1 MMNGVIVVNKSKG
14 ITSRDVV
21 NKLVKVFGTKSIGH
35 IGTLDPMAT
44 GVLVCLIG
52 KYTKLGSI
60 MVNHDKEYIATF
72 KLNVLSDTLDSEGK
86 VLKTDNK
93 IISLEDMQGAIEH
106 FNGLTYMQEVP
117 IYSAVKVN
125 GKKLYDYARSNED
138 VILPKKEVTIY
149 KLELVSFEDEVK
161 IKCKVSKG
169 TYIRALIRDICAYL
183 GTYGIMTDLVRTK
196 LGDYDIGDA
205 YSLDDISNGK
215 YKLYSLEDIFDLDV
229 RYINDDNH
237 KQIYNGNIVKD
248 KNSNYIL
255 YKEGDKAV
263 AFYTRINEEELK
275 PLIMFQFFCAKI

>member
-1 MMNGVIVVNKSKG
+1 MNGVIVVNKPKG

-60 MVNHDKEYIATF
+60 MVNHDKEYVATF

-86 VLKTDNK
+86 VIKTDNK
-93 IISLEDMQGAIEH
+93 TISLEDMNGAIEH
-106 FNGLTYMQEVP
+106 FNGITYMQEVP

-196 LGDYDIGDA
+196 LGDYDKSDA

-215 YKLYSLEDIFDLDV
+215 YKLYSLEDIFNLDV
-229 RYINDDNH
+229 RYINNDNH

-255 YKEGDKAV
+255 YKDGDKAV

-275 PLIMFQFFCAKI
+275 PLIMF

>member
-1 MMNGVIVVNKSKG
+1 MNGVIVVNKPKG

-72 KLNVLSDTLDSEGK
+72 KLNVLTDTLDIEGK
-86 VLKTDNK
+86 VLDTADKK
-93 IISLEDMQGAIEH
+93 ISLEDMQGAIEH

-149 KLELVSFEDEVK
+149 KLELVSFEDDVK

-183 GTYGIMTDLVRTK
+183 GTYGVMTDLVRTK
-196 LGDYDIGDA
+196 LGDYDISDA
-205 YSLDDISNGK
+205 YSLDEISDGT

-275 PLIMFQFFCAKI
+275 PLIMF

>member
-72 KLNVLSDTLDSEGK
+72 KLNVLTDTLDIEGK
-86 VLKTDNK
+86 VLDTDDK
-93 IISLEDMQGAIEH
+93 KISLEDMNGAIEH

-125 GKKLYDYARSNED
+125 GKKLYDYARNNED

-183 GTYGIMTDLVRTK
+183 GTYGVMTDLVRTK
-196 LGDYDIGDA
+196 LGDYDISDA
-205 YSLDDISNGK
+205 YSLDEISNGK
-215 YKLYSLEDIFDLDV
+215 YKLYRLEDIFDLDV

-255 YKEGDKAV
+255 YKDGDKNI
-263 AFYTRINEEELK
+263 AFYTRMSEEELK
-275 PLIMFQFFCAKI
+275 PLIMF

>member
-1 MMNGVIVVNKSKG
+1 MNGVIVVNKPKG

-60 MVNHDKEYIATF
+60 MVNHDKEYVATF

-86 VLKTDNK
+86 VLKTNNK
-93 IISLEDMQGAIEH
+93 IISLEDMNGAMEH

-183 GTYGIMTDLVRTK
+183 ETYGIMTDLVRTK
-196 LGDYDIGDA
+196 LGDYDKSDA
-205 YSLDDISNGK
+205 YSLDNISNGK
-215 YKLYSLEDIFDLDV
+215 YKLYSLEDIFNLDV
-229 RYINDDNH
+229 RYINNDNH

-255 YKEGDKAV
+255 YKDGDKAV

-275 PLIMFQFFCAKI
+275 PLIMF

>member
-1 MMNGVIVVNKSKG
+1 MNGVIVVNKPKG

-72 KLNVLSDTLDSEGK
+72 KLNVLTDTLDIEGK

-106 FNGLTYMQEVP
+106 FNALTYMQEVP

-125 GKKLYDYARSNED
+125 GKKLYDYARNNED
-138 VILPKKEVTIY
+138 IILPKKEVTIY

-169 TYIRALIRDICAYL
+169 TYIRTLIRDICAYL
-183 GTYGIMTDLVRTK
+183 GTYGVMTDLVRTK

-215 YKLYSLEDIFDLDV
+215 YKLYRLEDMFNLDV

-255 YKEGDKAV
+255 YKDGDKAV

-275 PLIMFQFFCAKI
+275 PLIMF

>member
-1 MMNGVIVVNKSKG
+1 MMNGVVVVNKPKG

-72 KLNVLSDTLDSEGK
+72 KLNVLTDTLDIEGK
-86 VLKTDNK
+86 VLDTADKK
-93 IISLEDMQGAIEH
+93 ISLEDMQGAIEH

-125 GKKLYDYARSNED
+125 GKKLYDYARNNED

-183 GTYGIMTDLVRTK
+183 GTYGVMTDLVRTK
-196 LGDYDIGDA
+196 LGDYDISDA
-205 YSLDDISNGK
+205 YSLDKISNGK
-215 YKLYSLEDIFDLDV
+215 YKLYRLEDIFDLDV

-275 PLIMFQFFCAKI
+275 PLIMF

>member
-1 MMNGVIVVNKSKG
+1 MMNGVVVVNKPKG

-60 MVNHDKEYIATF
+60 MVNHDKEYVATF
-72 KLNVLSDTLDSEGK
+72 KLNVLTDTLDSEGK

-125 GKKLYDYARSNED
+125 GKKLYDYARNNED
-138 VILPKKEVTIY
+138 IILPKKEVTIY

-169 TYIRALIRDICAYL
+169 TYIRSLIRDICAYL
-183 GTYGIMTDLVRTK
+183 GTYGVMTDLVRTK

-205 YSLDDISNGK
+205 YSLDEISDGK
-215 YKLYSLEDIFDLDV
+215 YKLYRLEDMFNLDV

-275 PLIMFQFFCAKI
+275 PLIMF

>member
-1 MMNGVIVVNKSKG
+1 MNGVIVVNKPEG

-21 NKLVKVFGTKSIGH
+21 NKLVKVFSTKSIGH

-44 GVLVCLIG
+44 GVLVCLVG

-60 MVNHDKEYIATF
+60 MVDHDKEYIATF
-72 KLNVLSDTLDSEGK
+72 KLNILTDTLDSEGK
-86 VLKTDNK
+86 ILKTDNK
-93 IISLEDMQGAIEH
+93 KISLEEMQTAIEH
-106 FNGLTYMQEVP
+106 FNGLTYTQEVP

-125 GKKLYDYARSNED
+125 GKKLYDYARNNED
-138 VILPKKEVTIY
+138 VILPKKEVSIY
-149 KLELVSFEDEVK
+149 KLELISFDDEVK

-196 LGDYDIGDA
+196 LGNYDISDA
-205 YSLDDISNGK
+205 YSLEDICNGK
-215 YKLYSLEDIFDLDV
+215 YTLYNLEDIFDLDV
-229 RYINDDNH
+229 RYINDDNR

-255 YKEGDKAV
+255 YKDGDKAV

-275 PLIMFQFFCAKI
+275 PLIMF

>member
-72 KLNVLSDTLDSEGK
+72 KLNVLTDTLDIEGK
-86 VLKTDNK
+86 VLKTDDKK
-93 IISLEDMQGAIEH
+93 ISFEDMNGAIEH

-183 GTYGIMTDLVRTK
+183 GTYGVMTDLVRTK
-196 LGDYDIGDA
+196 LGDYDISDA
-205 YSLDDISNGK
+205 YSLDEISNGK
-215 YKLYSLEDIFDLDV
+215 YKLYRLEDIFDLDV

-275 PLIMFQFFCAKI
+275 PLIMF

>member
-1 MMNGVIVVNKSKG
+1 MNGVIVVNKPKG

-60 MVNHDKEYIATF
+60 MVNHDKEYVATF

-93 IISLEDMQGAIEH
+93 IISLEDMNGAIEH

-117 IYSAVKVN
+117 IYSAIKVN

-215 YKLYSLEDIFDLDV
+215 YKLYSLEDIFNLDV
-229 RYINDDNH
+229 RYINNDNH

-255 YKEGDKAV
+255 YKDGDKAV

-275 PLIMFQFFCAKI
+275 PLIMF

>member
-1 MMNGVIVVNKSKG
+1 MNGVIVVNKPKG

-86 VLKTDNK
+86 VLKTGNK
-93 IISLEDMQGAIEH
+93 IISLKDMNCAIEH

-183 GTYGIMTDLVRTK
+183 GTYGVMTDLVRTK

-215 YKLYSLEDIFDLDV
+215 YKLYGLEDMFNLDV

-255 YKEGDKAV
+255 YKDGDKAV

-275 PLIMFQFFCAKI
+275 PLIMF

>member
-1 MMNGVIVVNKSKG
+1 MMNGVVVVNKPKG

-72 KLNVLSDTLDSEGK
+72 KLNVLTDTLDIEGK
-86 VLKTDNK
+86 VLDTADKK
-93 IISLEDMQGAIEH
+93 ISLEDMQGAIEH

-125 GKKLYDYARSNED
+125 GKKLYDYARNNED
-138 VILPKKEVTIY
+138 IILPKKEVTIY

-183 GTYGIMTDLVRTK
+183 GTYGVMTDLVRTK

-215 YKLYSLEDIFDLDV
+215 YKLYRLEDMFNLDV

-275 PLIMFQFFCAKI
+275 PLIMF

>member
-1 MMNGVIVVNKSKG
+1 MNGVIVVNKPKG

-60 MVNHDKEYIATF
+60 MVNHDKEYVATF

-86 VLKTDNK
+86 VIKTDNK
-93 IISLEDMQGAIEH
+93 IISLEDMNGAIEH

-215 YKLYSLEDIFDLDV
+215 YKLYSLEDIFNLDV
-229 RYINDDNH
+229 RYINNDNH

-255 YKEGDKAV
+255 YKDGDKAV

-275 PLIMFQFFCAKI
+275 PLIMF

>member
-1 MMNGVIVVNKSKG
+1 MNGVIVVNKPKG

-60 MVNHDKEYIATF
+60 MVNHDKEYVAKF
-72 KLNVLSDTLDSEGK
+72 KLNVLSDNLDSEGK
-86 VLKTDNK
+86 VLKTNNK
-93 IISLEDMQGAIEH
+93 IISLEDMNGAIEH

-183 GTYGIMTDLVRTK
+183 ETYGIMTDLVRTK
-196 LGDYDIGDA
+196 LGDYDKSDA
-205 YSLDDISNGK
+205 YSLDNISNGK
-215 YKLYSLEDIFDLDV
+215 YKLYSLEDIFNLDV
-229 RYINDDNH
+229 RYINNDNH

-255 YKEGDKAV
+255 YKDGDKAV

-275 PLIMFQFFCAKI
+275 PLIMF

>member
-1 MMNGVIVVNKSKG
+1 MNGVIVVNKPKG

-72 KLNVLSDTLDSEGK
+72 KLNVLTDTLDIEGK
-86 VLKTDNK
+86 VLDTADKK
-93 IISLEDMQGAIEH
+93 ISLEDMQGAIEH

-149 KLELVSFEDEVK
+149 KLELVSFGDEVK

-183 GTYGIMTDLVRTK
+183 GTYGVMTDLVRTK
-196 LGDYDIGDA
+196 LGDYDISDA
-205 YSLDDISNGK
+205 YSLDEISDGT

-263 AFYTRINEEELK
+263 AFYTRINEKELK
-275 PLIMFQFFCAKI
+275 PLIMF

>member
-1 MMNGVIVVNKSKG
+1 MMNGVIVVNKPKG

-72 KLNVLSDTLDSEGK
+72 KLDVLTDTLDIEGK

-93 IISLEDMQGAIEH
+93 IISLEDMNGAIEH

-125 GKKLYDYARSNED
+125 GKKLYDYARNNED

-183 GTYGIMTDLVRTK
+183 GTYGVMTDLVRTK
-196 LGDYDIGDA
+196 LGDYDISDA
-205 YSLDDISNGK
+205 YSLDEISDGT

-229 RYINDDNH
+229 RHINDDNH

-275 PLIMFQFFCAKI
+275 PLIMF

>member
-1 MMNGVIVVNKSKG
+1 MNGVIVVNKPKG

-21 NKLVKVFGTKSIGH
+21 NKLVKVFGTKNIGH

-72 KLNVLSDTLDSEGK
+72 KLDVLTDTLDIEGK

-125 GKKLYDYARSNED
+125 GKKLYDYARNNED

-183 GTYGIMTDLVRTK
+183 GTYGVMTDLVRTK

-215 YKLYSLEDIFDLDV
+215 YKLYRLEDIFDLDV

-255 YKEGDKAV
+255 YKDGDKEI
-263 AFYTRINEEELK
+263 AFYTRFNEEELK
-275 PLIMFQFFCAKI
+275 PLIMF

>member
-1 MMNGVIVVNKSKG
+1 MNGVIVVNKPKG

-44 GVLVCLIG
+44 GVLVCLVG

-60 MVNHDKEYIATF
+60 MVNHDKEYVAIF
-72 KLNVLSDTLDSEGK
+72 KLNVLTDTLDIEGK
-86 VLKTDNK
+86 VLDTDDK
-93 IISLEDMQGAIEH
+93 KISLEDMQGAIEH

-196 LGDYDIGDA
+196 LGDYDISDA

-215 YKLYSLEDIFDLDV
+215 YKLYRLEDIFDLDV

-275 PLIMFQFFCAKI
+275 PLIMF

>member
-1 MMNGVIVVNKSKG
+1 MNGVIVVNKPKG

-86 VLKTDNK
+86 VLDTADKK
-93 IISLEDMQGAIEH
+93 ISLEDMQGAIEH

-149 KLELVSFEDEVK
+149 KLELVSFGDEVK

-183 GTYGIMTDLVRTK
+183 GTYGVMTDLVRTK
-196 LGDYDIGDA
+196 LGDYDISDA
-205 YSLDDISNGK
+205 YSLDEISDGT

-263 AFYTRINEEELK
+263 AFYTRINEKELK
-275 PLIMFQFFCAKI
+275 PLIMF

>member
-1 MMNGVIVVNKSKG
+1 MNGVIVVNKPKG

-44 GVLVCLIG
+44 GVLVCLVG

-60 MVNHDKEYIATF
+60 MVNHDKEYVATF

-86 VLKTDNK
+86 VLKTNNK
-93 IISLEDMQGAIEH
+93 IISLEDMNGAIEH

-215 YKLYSLEDIFDLDV
+215 YKLYSLEDIFNLDV
-229 RYINDDNH
+229 RYINNDNH

-255 YKEGDKAV
+255 YKDGDKAV

-275 PLIMFQFFCAKI
+275 PLIMF

>member
-1 MMNGVIVVNKSKG
+1 MN
-14 ITSRDVV
+14 
-21 NKLVKVFGTKSIGH
+21 
-35 IGTLDPMAT
+35 
-44 GVLVCLIG
+44 
-52 KYTKLGSI
+52 
-60 MVNHDKEYIATF
+60 
-72 KLNVLSDTLDSEGK
+72 
-86 VLKTDNK
+86 
-93 IISLEDMQGAIEH
+93 GAIEQ
-106 FNGLTYMQEVP
+106 FNGLTYIQEVP

-183 GTYGIMTDLVRTK
+183 GTYGVMTDLVRTK
-196 LGDYDIGDA
+196 LGDYDISDA

-215 YKLYSLEDIFDLDV
+215 YKLYRLEDIFDLDV

-275 PLIMFQFFCAKI
+275 PLIMF

>member
-1 MMNGVIVVNKSKG
+1 MNGVIVVNKPKG

-60 MVNHDKEYIATF
+60 MVNHDKEYVATF

-86 VLKTDNK
+86 VLKTNNK
-93 IISLEDMQGAIEH
+93 IISLEDMNGAIEH

-149 KLELVSFEDEVK
+149 KLELVSFEDEGK

-183 GTYGIMTDLVRTK
+183 ETYGIMTDLVRTK
-196 LGDYDIGDA
+196 LGDYDKSDA
-205 YSLDDISNGK
+205 YSLDNISNGK
-215 YKLYSLEDIFDLDV
+215 YKLYSLEDIFNLDV
-229 RYINDDNH
+229 RYINNDNH

-255 YKEGDKAV
+255 YKDGDKAV

-275 PLIMFQFFCAKI
+275 PLIMF

>member
-1 MMNGVIVVNKSKG
+1 MNGVIVVNKPKG

-72 KLNVLSDTLDSEGK
+72 KLNVLTDTLDIEGK
-86 VLKTDNK
+86 VLDTDNK

-125 GKKLYDYARSNED
+125 GKKLYDYARNNED

-183 GTYGIMTDLVRTK
+183 GTYGVMTDLVRTK
-196 LGDYDIGDA
+196 LGDYDISDA
-205 YSLDDISNGK
+205 YSLDEISDGT

-229 RYINDDNH
+229 RHINDDNH

-275 PLIMFQFFCAKI
+275 PLIMF

>member
-1 MMNGVIVVNKSKG
+1 MNGVIVVNKPKG

-60 MVNHDKEYIATF
+60 MVNHDKEYVATF

-93 IISLEDMQGAIEH
+93 IISLEDMNGAMEH

-183 GTYGIMTDLVRTK
+183 ETYGIMTDLVRTK
-196 LGDYDIGDA
+196 LGDYDKSDA
-205 YSLDDISNGK
+205 YSLDNISNGK
-215 YKLYSLEDIFDLDV
+215 YKLYSLEDIFNLDV
-229 RYINDDNH
+229 RYINNDNH

-255 YKEGDKAV
+255 YKDGDKAV

-275 PLIMFQFFCAKI
+275 PLIMF

>member
-1 MMNGVIVVNKSKG
+1 MNGVIVVNKPKG

-72 KLNVLSDTLDSEGK
+72 KLNVLTDTLDIEGK
-86 VLKTDNK
+86 VLDTADKK
-93 IISLEDMQGAIEH
+93 ISLEDMQGAIEH

-183 GTYGIMTDLVRTK
+183 GTYGVMTDLVRTK

-215 YKLYSLEDIFDLDV
+215 YKLYRLEDIFDLDV

-275 PLIMFQFFCAKI
+275 PLIMF

>member
-72 KLNVLSDTLDSEGK
+72 KLNVLTDTLDIEGK
-86 VLKTDNK
+86 VLKTDDK
-93 IISLEDMQGAIEH
+93 KISLEDMNGAIEH

-183 GTYGIMTDLVRTK
+183 GTYGVMTDLVRTK
-196 LGDYDIGDA
+196 LGDYDISDA
-205 YSLDDISNGK
+205 YSLDEISDGT

-237 KQIYNGNIVKD
+237 KRIYNGNIVKD

-255 YKEGDKAV
+255 YKDGDKEI
-263 AFYTRINEEELK
+263 AFYTRFNEEELK
-275 PLIMFQFFCAKI
+275 PLIMF

>member
-1 MMNGVIVVNKSKG
+1 MNGVIVVNKSKG

-72 KLNVLSDTLDSEGK
+72 KLDVLTDTLDIEGK

-169 TYIRALIRDICAYL
+169 TYIRALIRDIYAYL
-183 GTYGIMTDLVRTK
+183 GTYGVMTDLVRTK
-196 LGDYDIGDA
+196 LGDYDISDA
-205 YSLDDISNGK
+205 YSLDEISDGT

-275 PLIMFQFFCAKI
+275 PLIMF

>member
-1 MMNGVIVVNKSKG
+1 MNGVIVVNKPKG

-60 MVNHDKEYIATF
+60 MVNHDKEYVATF

-86 VLKTDNK
+86 VIKTDNK
-93 IISLEDMQGAIEH
+93 IISLEDMNGAIEH

-205 YSLDDISNGK
+205 YSLDNISNGK
-215 YKLYSLEDIFDLDV
+215 YKLYSLEDIFNLDV
-229 RYINDDNH
+229 RYINNDNH
-237 KQIYNGNIVKD
+237 KQIYNGNIVKN

-255 YKEGDKAV
+255 YKDGDKAV

-275 PLIMFQFFCAKI
+275 PLIMF

>member
-1 MMNGVIVVNKSKG
+1 MMNGVIVVNKPKG

-35 IGTLDPMAT
+35 IGALDPMAT

-52 KYTKLGSI
+52 KYTKLGCI
-60 MVNHDKEYIATF
+60 MVNHNKEYIATF
-72 KLNVLSDTLDSEGK
+72 KLNVLTDTLDIEGK

-93 IISLEDMQGAIEH
+93 IIGLEDMQGAIEH

-149 KLELVSFEDEVK
+149 KLELVSFGDEVK

-183 GTYGIMTDLVRTK
+183 GTYGVMTDLVRTK
-196 LGDYDIGDA
+196 LGDYDISDA
-205 YSLDDISNGK
+205 YSLDEISDGT

-275 PLIMFQFFCAKI
+275 PLIMF

>member
-1 MMNGVIVVNKSKG
+1 MNGVIVVNKPKG

-60 MVNHDKEYIATF
+60 MVNHNKEYIATF

-125 GKKLYDYARSNED
+125 GKKLYDYARNNED

-183 GTYGIMTDLVRTK
+183 GTYGVMTDLVRTK

-215 YKLYSLEDIFDLDV
+215 YKLYRLEDIFDLDV

-255 YKEGDKAV
+255 YKDGDKEI
-263 AFYTRINEEELK
+263 AFYTRFNEEELK
-275 PLIMFQFFCAKI
+275 PLIMF

>member
-1 MMNGVIVVNKSKG
+1 MNGVIVVNKPEG

-21 NKLVKVFGTKSIGH
+21 NKLVKVFSTKSIGH

-44 GVLVCLIG
+44 GVLVCLVG

-60 MVNHDKEYIATF
+60 MVDHDKEYIATF
-72 KLNVLSDTLDSEGK
+72 KLNILTDTLDSEGK
-86 VLKTDNK
+86 ILKTDNK
-93 IISLEDMQGAIEH
+93 KISLEEMQTAIEH
-106 FNGLTYMQEVP
+106 FNGLTYTQEVP

-125 GKKLYDYARSNED
+125 GKKFYDYARNNED
-138 VILPKKEVTIY
+138 VILPKKEVSIY
-149 KLELVSFEDEVK
+149 KLELISFDDEVK

-183 GTYGIMTDLVRTK
+183 GTYGIMTNLVRTK
-196 LGDYDIGDA
+196 LGNYDKSEA
-205 YSLDDISNGK
+205 YSLEDICNGK
-215 YKLYSLEDIFDLDV
+215 YKLYSLEDIFNLDV
-229 RYINDDNH
+229 RYINNDNH

-255 YKEGDKAV
+255 YKDGDKAV

-275 PLIMFQFFCAKI
+275 PLIMF

>member
-1 MMNGVIVVNKSKG
+1 MNGVIVVNKPKG

-60 MVNHDKEYIATF
+60 MVNHDKEYVATF
-72 KLNVLSDTLDSEGK
+72 KLNVLSDTLDIEGK
-86 VLKTDNK
+86 VIKTDNK
-93 IISLEDMQGAIEH
+93 IISLEDMNGAIEH

-196 LGDYDIGDA
+196 LGDYDKSDA

-215 YKLYSLEDIFDLDV
+215 YKLYSLEDIFNLDV
-229 RYINDDNH
+229 RYINNDNH

-255 YKEGDKAV
+255 YKDGDKAV

-275 PLIMFQFFCAKI
+275 PLIMF

>member
-1 MMNGVIVVNKSKG
+1 MNGVIVVNKPKG

-60 MVNHDKEYIATF
+60 MVNHDKEYVATF

-93 IISLEDMQGAIEH
+93 IISLEDMNGAIEH

-117 IYSAVKVN
+117 IYSAIKVN

-196 LGDYDIGDA
+196 LGDYDKSDA
-205 YSLDDISNGK
+205 YSLDNISNGK
-215 YKLYSLEDIFDLDV
+215 YKLYSLEDIFNLDV
-229 RYINDDNH
+229 RYINNDNH

-255 YKEGDKAV
+255 YKDGDKAV

-275 PLIMFQFFCAKI
+275 PLIMF

>member
-1 MMNGVIVVNKSKG
+1 MNGVIVVNKPKG

-72 KLNVLSDTLDSEGK
+72 KLNVLTDTLDIEGK

-183 GTYGIMTDLVRTK
+183 GTYGVMTDLVRTK
-196 LGDYDIGDA
+196 LGDYDISDA
-205 YSLDDISNGK
+205 YSLDEISNGK
-215 YKLYSLEDIFDLDV
+215 YKLYRLEDIFDLDV

-255 YKEGDKAV
+255 YKDGDKAV

-275 PLIMFQFFCAKI
+275 PLIMF

>member
-1 MMNGVIVVNKSKG
+1 MNGVIVVNKPKG

-72 KLNVLSDTLDSEGK
+72 KLNVLTDTLDIEGK

-93 IISLEDMQGAIEH
+93 IISLEDMNGAIEH

-125 GKKLYDYARSNED
+125 GKKLYDYARNNED
-138 VILPKKEVTIY
+138 VILLKKEVTIY

-183 GTYGIMTDLVRTK
+183 GTYGVMTDLVRTK
-196 LGDYDIGDA
+196 LGDYDISDA
-205 YSLDDISNGK
+205 YSLDEISDGT

-237 KQIYNGNIVKD
+237 KHIYNGNIVKD

-275 PLIMFQFFCAKI
+275 PLIMF

>member
-1 MMNGVIVVNKSKG
+1 MMNGVIVVNKPKG

-72 KLNVLSDTLDSEGK
+72 KLDVLTDTLDIEGK

-93 IISLEDMQGAIEH
+93 IISLEDMNGAIEH

-196 LGDYDIGDA
+196 LGDYDISDA
-205 YSLDDISNGK
+205 YSLDEISNGK
-215 YKLYSLEDIFDLDV
+215 YKLYRLEDIFDLDV

-255 YKEGDKAV
+255 YKDGDKVV

-275 PLIMFQFFCAKI
+275 PLIMF

>member
-1 MMNGVIVVNKSKG
+1 MNGVIVVNKPKG

-35 IGTLDPMAT
+35 IGTLDPMAM

-72 KLNVLSDTLDSEGK
+72 KLNVLTDTLDIEGK
-86 VLKTDNK
+86 VIDTADKK
-93 IISLEDMQGAIEH
+93 ISLEDMQGAIEH

-125 GKKLYDYARSNED
+125 GKKLYDYARSKED

-149 KLELVSFEDEVK
+149 KLELVSFGDEVK

-183 GTYGIMTDLVRTK
+183 GTYGVMTDLVRTK
-196 LGDYDIGDA
+196 LGDYDISDA
-205 YSLDDISNGK
+205 YSLDEISDGT

-229 RYINDDNH
+229 RHINDDNH

-275 PLIMFQFFCAKI
+275 PLIMF

>member
-1 MMNGVIVVNKSKG
+1 MMNGVVVVNKPKG

-93 IISLEDMQGAIEH
+93 KISLEDMQGAIEH

-183 GTYGIMTDLVRTK
+183 GTYGVMTDLVRTK
-196 LGDYDIGDA
+196 LGDYDISDA
-205 YSLDDISNGK
+205 YSLDEISDGT

-275 PLIMFQFFCAKI
+275 PLIMF